1 MVMIGMYIVSG
12 KLYILHQLLYS
23 LNRFFLYCFAQAMQ
37 LIPCEAD
44 DDDDDGTPDNDSFN
58 DRLHRYI

>member
-1 MVMIGMYIVSG
+1 
-12 KLYILHQLLYS
+12 
-23 LNRFFLYCFAQAMQ
+23 MQ